1 MTQTVLETE
10 DPTGPFD
17 NADHPGTEPDATPE
31 ATYFSAREVP
41 WMKLGKIQ
49 TDGPVDAATA
59 AKLGGIDF
67 EVAEAP
73 ISFMTKADGQPPKW
87 HKIPDRKA
95 IYRPDTGAWLS
106 VVGKDYPVLQYG
118 EAFDF
123 MDGLSPEF
131 VAAGALR
138 KGRQGFMVVRS
149 PGGLQGPTDDDPHEL
164 FGVLRTSHDCS
175 RAVEVAVMP
184 LRGRCMNQLT
194 LNSFVKGIAT
204 RWTVT
209 HVGDVKGKLLAAKE
223 TMARLAEYGH
233 QYTVNATKLAN
244 ITVTD
249 ENASDILK
257 RVLPDRPKRDEVI
270 VKIITGWHGKPKEV
284 GFEKSGWGLVNA
296 VSEYFEWDRTGG
308 TPESRFLAA
317 LQGQTHSAINK
328 TAALILT
335 RN

>member
-1 MTQTVLETE
+1 MTTAIAEIVETDAHGNTDRPELE
-10 DPTGPFD
+10 
-17 NADHPGTEPDATPE
+17 GTTPE
-31 ATYFSAREVP
+31 ETYFSAREVP
-41 WMKLGKIQ
+41 WMKLGKIR
-49 TDGPVDAATA
+49 TDGPVDARTA

-95 IYRPDTGAWLS
+95 IFRPDTMQWLS

-131 VAAGALR
+131 VAAGQLR
-138 KGRQGFMVVRS
+138 KGRQGFMVVRA
-149 PGGLQGPTDDDPHEL
+149 PQGLKGPTDDDPHEL

-175 RAVEVAVMP
+175 RAIEVAVMP

-194 LNSFVKGIAT
+194 LRSFTKGVAD

-209 HVGDVKGKLLAAKE
+209 HVGDVKAKLAAAKE
-223 TMARLAEYGH
+223 TMARLGEYANV
-233 QYTVNATKLAN
+233 YEANASRLAG
-244 ITVTD
+244 ITVSD
-249 ENASDILK
+249 ENAHDILK
-257 RVLPDRPKRDEVI
+257 RVLPDRPKREEVI
-270 VKIITGWHGKPKEV
+270 VKIITGWHSRPDTI
-284 GFEKSGWGLVNA
+284 GFEGSGWGLVNA

-308 TPESRFLAA
+308 TAESRFLAA
-317 LQGQTHSAINK
+317 LQGQTHTAINK
-328 TAALILT
+328 TASLILT

>member
-1 MTQTVLETE
+1 MTQTLE
-10 DPTGPFD
+10 
-17 NADHPGTEPDATPE
+17 APE
-31 ATYFSAREVP
+31 ATDTTPETVQFSAREVP

-73 ISFMTKADGQPPKW
+73 VSFMTKVEGAPPKY
-87 HKIPDRKA
+87 HKVPDRKA
-95 IYRPDTGAWLS
+95 IYRTDTGAWLS
-106 VVGKDYPVLQYG
+106 IVGKDYPILQFG

-138 KGRQGFMVVRS
+138 KGRQGFMVVRA
-149 PGGLQGPTDDDPHEL
+149 PQGLRGPTDDDPHEL

-175 RAVEVAVMP
+175 RAIEVAVMP
-184 LRGRCMNQLT
+184 LRSRCMNQLT
-194 LNSFVKGIAT
+194 LNSFAKGIPT

-209 HVGDVKGKLLAAKE
+209 HVGDVKAKLRQAEDTIVKLGAYAK
-223 TMARLAEYGH
+223 
-233 QYTVNATKLAN
+233 QYELNSVKLAN

-249 ENASDILK
+249 ENAHDILK

-270 VKIITGWHGKPKEV
+270 VKIISGWHSRPDTI

-296 VSEYFEWDRTGG
+296 VSEYFEWDRVGG
-308 TPESRFLAA
+308 SPESRFLAA
-317 LQGQTHSAINK
+317 LQGQTHTTINK
-328 TAALILT
+328 TASLILT